1 MPAQPT
7 RPITMQTTGSEG
19 LTAAAMAMRS
29 RREGKGSAT
38 PASAA
43 TTASPTMVQRLRTM
57 RWRMSSAGI
66 GATTTLF
73 ASSPSGQAAIP
84 VKSYTRFILVLGG
97 GGMKGLAHIGVL
109 QALTER
115 GLLPTHIV
123 GTSVGALVGA
133 AWSAGHSVAE
143 LREIAVALRRKDIFA
158 VAHADMA
165 FKRMRSPALFRREPL
180 DTLLERL
187 VGDITF
193 QQLDHPLVVNT
204 VDVNSGMQ
212 VFWGLEGLDDITVR
226 EAVFASCAL
235 PGFLPPR
242 EIRGRFYVDGA
253 TNDNLPVGTAL
264 VLGADLVLAVDVS
277 ASNAFRADVQDEGFA
292 SVFARATEIAMQ
304 SLLELRLRAWTTPPI
319 YYVHPRVEHL
329 SPFSF
334 DHLRELVEE
343 GYRATAA
350 ALDHPNEWPRPGDAG
365 VYPKRSV
372 IVRVQRERCIGCG
385 ACLVQAP
392 PGMFVLDAQG
402 KAVVTRPEQEWS
414 PIDGEFIRHCPTYAI
429 SARPAAAPKAAD
441 AAC

>member
-1 MPAQPT
+1 
-7 RPITMQTTGSEG
+7 
-19 LTAAAMAMRS
+19 
-29 RREGKGSAT
+29 
-38 PASAA
+38 
-43 TTASPTMVQRLRTM
+43 M

-66 GATTTLF
+66 GATTTLLG
-73 ASSPSGQAAIP
+73 SSPSGQAAIP
-84 VKSYTRFILVLGG
+84 VKSDTRFILVLGG

-143 LREIAVALRRKDIFA
+143 LREIAIALRRKDIF
-158 VAHADMA
+158 
-165 FKRMRSPALFRREPL
+165 
-180 DTLLERL
+180 
-187 VGDITF
+187 
-193 QQLDHPLVVNT
+193 
-204 VDVNSGMQ
+204 
-212 VFWGLEGLDDITVR
+212 
-226 EAVFASCAL
+226 
-235 PGFLPPR
+235 
-242 EIRGRFYVDGA
+242 
-253 TNDNLPVGTAL
+253 
-264 VLGADLVLAVDVS
+264 AVDVS

-304 SLLELRLRAWTTPPI
+304 SLLEWRLRAWTTPPI
-319 YYVHPRVEHL
+319 YYVHPRVEHI

-350 ALDHPNEWPRPGDAG
+350 ALDHPDEWPRPGDAG

-414 PIDGEFIRHCPTYAI
+414 PVDGEFIRHCPTYAI
-429 SARPAAAPKAAD
+429 SARPKATPQAAGAAG
-441 AAC
+441 

>member
-1 MPAQPT
+1 
-7 RPITMQTTGSEG
+7 
-19 LTAAAMAMRS
+19 
-29 RREGKGSAT
+29 
-38 PASAA
+38 
-43 TTASPTMVQRLRTM
+43 
-57 RWRMSSAGI
+57 
-66 GATTTLF
+66 
-73 ASSPSGQAAIP
+73 
-84 VKSYTRFILVLGG
+84 
-97 GGMKGLAHIGVL
+97 MKGLAHIGVL

-123 GTSVGALVGA
+123 GSSVGALVGA

-143 LREIAVALRRKDIFA
+143 LREIAVNLRRKDIFA

-193 QQLDHPLVVNT
+193 HELDHPLVVNT

-212 VFWGLEGLDDITVR
+212 VFWGLEGLDEVPVR

-253 TNDNLPVGTAL
+253 TVDNLPVGTAL
-264 VLGADLVLAVDVS
+264 VLGADVVLAVDVS

-304 SLLELRLRAWTTPPI
+304 SLLEIRLRSWGTPPI
-319 YYVHPRVEHL
+319 YYVHPRVEHI

-334 DHLRELVEE
+334 DHLREVVEE

-350 ALDHPNEWPRPGDAG
+350 AL
-365 VYPKRSV
+365 
-372 IVRVQRERCIGCG
+372 VQRERCIGCG

-414 PIDGEFIRHCPTYAI
+414 PVDGEFIRHCPTYAI
-429 SARPAAAPKAAD
+429 SARPAATPAATRRQSG
-441 AAC
+441 

>member
-1 MPAQPT
+1 MN
-7 RPITMQTTGSEG
+7 SD
-19 LTAAAMAMRS
+19 
-29 RREGKGSAT
+29 
-38 PASAA
+38 
-43 TTASPTMVQRLRTM
+43 
-57 RWRMSSAGI
+57 
-66 GATTTLF
+66 
-73 ASSPSGQAAIP
+73 
-84 VKSYTRFILVLGG
+84 TRFTLVLGG

-115 GLLPTHIV
+115 SLVPTHIV
-123 GTSVGALVGA
+123 GSSVGALVGA
-133 AWSAGHSVAE
+133 AWSAGRSVAE
-143 LREIAVALRRKDIFA
+143 LRDIAVNLRRRDIFV

-180 DTLLERL
+180 DALLQRL

-193 QQLDHPLVVNT
+193 QDLRHPLVVNT
-204 VDVNSGMQ
+204 VDINSGMQ
-212 VFWGLEGLDDITVR
+212 VFWGLEGLEEARVR
-226 EAVFASCAL
+226 DAVFASCAL
-235 PGFLPPR
+235 PGYLPPR

-253 TNDNLPVGTAL
+253 TVDNLPVGTAR
-264 VLGADLVLAVDVS
+264 VLGPDLILAVDVS
-277 ASNAFRADVQDEGFA
+277 ASNAFRADVQEEGFA
-292 SVFARATEIAMQ
+292 AVFARATEIAMQ
-304 SLLELRLRAWTTPPI
+304 SLLELRLRVWGAPPI
-319 YYVHPRVEHL
+319 YYMHPRVEHI

-350 ALDHPNEWPRPGDAG
+350 ALDRADEWPAPGDPG
-365 VYPKRSV
+365 VYPRRRV

-429 SARPAAAPKAAD
+429 GARPAAAPKAAD
-441 AAC
+441 AAS